1 MVRVKK
7 TGLIIAAGLLS
18 GCLAMT
24 SPGAGKTDESAS
36 SFSSRFGFSQSEK
49 EEDPEADAANGPGAA
64 AYADQSKMEE
74 GEGPGIEDV
83 TMSERFHAD
92 FGLYELSIR
101 DKYFLYSNVSNGG
114 VTDQPVYLEIPAGV
128 DYTAEKD
135 GVPFSYASRQTV
147 SGRGT
152 YVIRLTVVEDKN
164 VPLSEQKEYRTVFR
178 FRIDEKTPEA
188 AAQAGGEAGLPEGMG
203 LLPDVIPSGTRETAG
218 SQTGEASEP
227 ERPEETE
234 ETPAPEKIPETAKAA
249 ETGAS
254 LHGDDGEPEQTAAA
268 GEQAGAVKRS
278 QEYLPDQSMYQ
289 VTLENGFT
297 FLSNIPEGMAVT
309 QAVEIRS
316 GEEYGLFL
324 GEEELE
330 WEASRQLRA
339 FGQYRLVSGDYE
351 FDFEI
356 INSYVNRDS
365 YTAPVGLR
373 ITKAT
378 FNGEGLDVG
387 NGSALAMTTD
397 GSYELELE
405 GQAGESFS
413 LKLERDTQP
422 PEVTVEVGRQSA
434 AITYLANDIN
444 TITLSKNGK
453 EPYEFTSAEVTG
465 PGKYVLTVTD
475 RAGNVTVNEFTLR
488 YHMNIYALTAILLCV
503 AGIAAA
509 VVMLVRKKENL
520 TVR

>member
-49 EEDPEADAANGPGAA
+49 EEDPEADAANGP
-64 AYADQSKMEE
+64 
-74 GEGPGIEDV
+74 
-83 TMSERFHAD
+83 
-92 FGLYELSIR
+92 
-101 DKYFLYSNVSNGG
+101 G

-249 ETGAS
+249 ETGA
-254 LHGDDGEPEQTAAA
+254 
-268 GEQAGAVKRS
+268 
-278 QEYLPDQSMYQ
+278 
-289 VTLENGFT
+289 
-297 FLSNIPEGMAVT
+297 
-309 QAVEIRS
+309 
-316 GEEYGLFL
+316 
-324 GEEELE
+324 
-330 WEASRQLRA
+330 W
-339 FGQYRLVSGDYE
+339 
-351 FDFEI
+351 
-356 INSYVNRDS
+356 
-365 YTAPVGLR
+365 
-373 ITKAT
+373 
-378 FNGEGLDVG
+378 
-387 NGSALAMTTD
+387 
-397 GSYELELE
+397 
-405 GQAGESFS
+405 
-413 LKLERDTQP
+413 
-422 PEVTVEVGRQSA
+422 
-434 AITYLANDIN
+434 
-444 TITLSKNGK
+444 
-453 EPYEFTSAEVTG
+453 
-465 PGKYVLTVTD
+465 
-475 RAGNVTVNEFTLR
+475 
-488 YHMNIYALTAILLCV
+488 
-503 AGIAAA
+503 
-509 VVMLVRKKENL
+509 RKKARE
-520 TVR
+520 